1 MLLLDG
7 QAALSAFR
15 VDRLNA
21 RLEAAAVPI
30 RVVEARYLFLVDVD
44 ALDAGDHARLTSILE
59 ATGVARPLAG
69 SERLVVPRLGTLSPW
84 SSKATE
90 ILGGCGL
97 PVRRVER
104 GIRHVMTGLVEAP
117 ATAAAT
123 ALALVSDPMTES
135 VLASLDDAA
144 RVFARAEA
152 GPLGRITLG
161 ADPLAA
167 LTAANVALGLALST
181 DEIEYLAEHYGR
193 LARDPTDAEL
203 MMFAQANSEHCR
215 HKVFNASFTLDGDP
229 QLQSLFQMIR
239 HTHAVSPAHTLS
251 AYSDNAAV
259 IAGHDGVRFAPDP
272 VTREWRGTAEPIAYA
287 IKVETHNHP
296 TAIAPYPGAATGSG
310 GEIRDEGA
318 TGRGAKP
325 KAGLVG
331 FSVSHLRI
339 PALPRPWEPSRPLP
353 PRMASAFEIMRDGP
367 IGAAAFNNEFGRP
380 ALAGY
385 FRSFEADGLEP
396 GLIRGYDKPIMLAGG
411 LANLRVEHV
420 AKGKLEPGDAVIV
433 LGGPSM
439 LIGLGGG
446 AASSVAGGDSSAELD
461 FASVQR
467 DNAEMQRRCQELI
480 ERCRALGADNPI
492 VMIHDVGA
500 GGLSNAIPELLH
512 DGGVGGVIE
521 LQRIPSADPALSPMQ
536 LWCNESQERY
546 VLGVRANRVDALQ
559 AMAAAERCPLAVVGH
574 ATLETTLRVVDVD
587 GRPAPVELP
596 LPMLLG
602 KPPRMHRDARRV
614 ASGYPTRVAL
624 ADLSVTAALERVL
637 RHPSVGSKSFLVTI
651 GDRTVGGL
659 CHRDPMVGR
668 WQIPVAD
675 SAITLLDFEG
685 VAGEAFAI
693 GERTPLA
700 LLDARAAARMAV
712 GEAITN
718 LVAAP
723 IAGLDE
729 VRLSAN
735 WMAAVAHPG
744 EDAALY
750 DAVRSVGLELCPALG
765 VSIPVG
771 KDSLSMQARWN
782 EAGGEHRVVSP
793 VSLIVSAFAR
803 VADVR
808 GALTPELR
816 LDAGD
821 TELWLIDLGA
831 GRQRL
836 GGSILAQCFER
847 FGGEP
852 PDLDEP
858 RRLAAFATAVREL
871 ARAGLALAYHDR
883 SDGGALVAALEMAF
897 AARAGLRIEIPEGAE
912 PLALLFNEEL
922 GALLQVRV
930 ADRAKVRAVL
940 ERHGLA
946 ACSASFAAVAADDT
960 IIVQSGGA
968 VLLHASRMALL
979 AAWQETSHAMQRLR
993 DDPVCA
999 DEERASLLDA
1009 DDPGLVMAPT
1019 FDPAM
1024 DVAAP
1029 MIATG
1034 VRPRVAIL
1042 REQGVNGQ
1050 VEMAAA
1056 FTRAGFTAVDVHM
1069 SELIAG
1075 TRRLDGF
1082 VGLAACGGFSYGDVL
1097 GAGRGWATT
1106 IRHHPALADAFRAFL
1121 SDPTRFALGVC
1132 NGCQMLAQLADLVPG
1147 GEHWPRFR
1155 RNRSEQYEARLV
1167 TVEVMESR
1175 SILLAGMAGS
1185 RLPVVVAHG
1194 EGRAVFAADADPTR
1208 ANACLRFVD
1217 GQGAPA
1223 SRFPANPNGS
1233 PDGLTGFTS
1242 ADGRVTI
1249 LMPHPERVFRRLQL
1263 SWAPQGGPD
1272 ESPWLRMFRNAR
1284 VWVG

>member
-7 QAALSAFR
+7 QAALSPFR
-15 VDRLNA
+15 IDRLNA
-21 RLEAAAVPI
+21 RLESAGVPI
-30 RVVEARYLFLVDVD
+30 RVGAARFLYL
-44 ALDAGDHARLTSILE
+44 LDADRLADDDATRALGILE
-59 ATGVARPLAG
+59 ATGPAAPLDDE
-69 SERLVVPRLGTLSPW
+69 ERLVVPRLGTLSPW

-90 ILGGCGL
+90 ILVGCGL

-104 GIRHVMTGLVEAP
+104 GMRVAMSGLAG
-117 ATAAAT
+117 ADTAVVAT
-123 ALALVSDPMTES
+123 ALSIVSDRMTES
-135 VLASLDDAA
+135 VLASLEEAP
-144 RVFARAEA
+144 RVFERGEPGA
-152 GPLGRITLG
+152 LGRIALG
-161 ADPLAA
+161 ADPAAALAA
-167 LTAANVALGLALST
+167 ANAALGLALSP
-181 DEIEYLAEHYGR
+181 DEIEYLADHYAR

-215 HKVFNASFTLDGDP
+215 HKVFNASFTVDGEP
-229 QLQSLFQMIR
+229 QPLSLFQMIR
-239 HTHAVSPAHTLS
+239 HTHAASPAHTLS
-251 AYSDNAAV
+251 AYADNAAV
-259 IAGHDGVRFAPDP
+259 IEGHEGVRFMPEPAS
-272 VTREWRGTAEPIAYA
+272 REWRGTREPIAYA

-331 FSVSHLRI
+331 FTVSHLRI
-339 PALPRPWEPSRPLP
+339 PGLPRPWEGARPLP

-385 FRSFEADGLEP
+385 FRSFEIDGGEP
-396 GLIRGYDKPIMLAGG
+396 RLVRGYDKPIMLAGG

-420 AKGKLEPGDAVIV
+420 AKGRLAPGDAVVVI
-433 LGGPSM
+433 GGPAM

-480 ERCRALGADNPI
+480 ERCRALGPDNPI
-492 VMIHDVGA
+492 VAIHDVGA
-500 GGLSNAIPELLH
+500 GGLSNAIPELLN
-512 DGGVGGVIE
+512 DSGVGGVIE
-521 LQRIPSADPALSPMQ
+521 LRAIPSADPSLSPMQ

-546 VLGVRANRVDALQ
+546 VLGVRTQHLDTLE
-559 AMAAAERCPLAVVGH
+559 AMASRERCPLAVVGH
-574 ATLETTLRVVDVD
+574 ATADTTLRVLDD
-587 GRPAPVELP
+587 GRPAPVDLP

-614 ASGYPTRVAL
+614 TSRFPRRVELDGLGVDQAL
-624 ADLSVTAALERVL
+624 DRVL

-675 SAITLLDFEG
+675 CAITLLDFVG

-693 GERTPLA
+693 GERTPLS
-700 LLDARAAARMAV
+700 LLDAAAAARMAV

-718 LVAAP
+718 LAAAP
-723 IAGLDE
+723 VVLGE

-735 WMAAVAHPG
+735 WMAAVAHAG
-744 EDAALY
+744 EDAALF
-750 DAVRSVGLELCPALG
+750 DAVRAVALELCPALG

-771 KDSLSMQARWN
+771 KDSLSMQARWRDV
-782 EAGGEHRVVSP
+782 AGEHRVVSP
-793 VSLIVSAFAR
+793 VSLVVSAFAR
-803 VADVR
+803 VADVTS
-808 GALTPELR
+808 ALTPEIR
-816 LDAGD
+816 LDAGE
-821 TELWLIDLGA
+821 TELWLLDLGA
-831 GRQRL
+831 GRDRL
-836 GGSILAQCFER
+836 GGSILGQCFDR

-852 PDLDEP
+852 PDLDDP
-858 RRLAAFATAVREL
+858 ARLAGLVAAVREL
-871 ARAGLALAYHDR
+871 AASGLALAYHDR

-897 AARAGLRIEIPEGAE
+897 AARAGLAIELPEGAD
-912 PLALLFNEEL
+912 PLAVLFNEEL
-922 GALLQVRV
+922 GALVQARV
-930 ADRAKVRAVL
+930 ADRERVLAVL

-946 ACSASFAAVAADDT
+946 GLSRRFAVVGPGDAITVR
-960 IIVQSGGA
+960 SGQA
-968 VLLHASRMALL
+968 VLARWSRMDLL
-979 AAWQETSHAMQRLR
+979 AAWHETSHAMQRLR
-993 DDPVCA
+993 DDPASA
-999 DEERASLLDA
+999 DEERDSLLDPR
-1009 DDPGLVMAPT
+1009 DPGLSMAPT
-1019 FDPAM
+1019 FDPAE

-1050 VEMAAA
+1050 AEMAAA
-1056 FTRAGFTAVDVHM
+1056 FDRAGFTAVDVHM

-1082 VGLAACGGFSYGDVL
+1082 VGIAACGGFSYGDVL

-1121 SDPTRFALGVC
+1121 ADPTRFALGVC
-1132 NGCQMLAQLADLVPG
+1132 NGCQMLAELADLVPG

-1167 TVEVMESR
+1167 MVEVLDSP

-1194 EGRAVFAADADPTR
+1194 EGRAVFAADADPAR
-1208 ANACLRFVD
+1208 ANACLRYVD
-1217 GQGAPA
+1217 GHGLPA
-1223 SRFPANPNGS
+1223 TRHPANPNGS
-1233 PDGLTGFTS
+1233 PNGLTGFTS

-1263 SWAPQGGPD
+1263 SWAPRSGPD

-1284 VWVG
+1284 VWIG

>member
-7 QAALSAFR
+7 QPALSPFR
-15 VDRLNA
+15 IERLNDRLETA
-21 RLEAAAVPI
+21 GVPI
-30 RVVEARYLFLVDVD
+30 RVAAARFLYLVDAD
-44 ALDAGDHARLTSILE
+44 PLDPEDTARALEILE
-59 ATGVARPLAG
+59 AVGAAAPLAAG
-69 SERLVVPRLGTLSPW
+69 ERLIVPRLGTLSPW

-90 ILGGCGL
+90 ILTGCGL
-97 PVRRVER
+97 PIRRVER
-104 GIRHVMTGLVEAP
+104 GTRVALDGLAHADP
-117 ATAAAT
+117 GAIAAA
-123 ALALVSDPMTES
+123 LAIVSDPMTES
-135 VLASLDDAA
+135 VLDALEA
-144 RVFARAEA
+144 APRVFERGQA
-152 GPLGRITLG
+152 GPLGSVALG
-161 ADPLAA
+161 PDPVAA
-167 LTAANVALGLALST
+167 LADANRTLGLALSP

-193 LARDPTDAEL
+193 LKRDPTDAEL

-215 HKVFNASFTLDGDP
+215 HKVFNASFTIDGVP
-229 QLQSLFQMIR
+229 QERSLFQMIR
-239 HTHAVSPAHTLS
+239 HTHAASPAHTLS
-251 AYSDNAAV
+251 AYADNAAV
-259 IAGHDGVRFAPDP
+259 IEGSVGVRFAPDP
-272 VTREWRGTAEPIAYA
+272 ADRTWRASREAIPYA

-339 PALPRPWEPSRPLP
+339 PGLPRPWETERPLP
-353 PRMASAFEIMRDGP
+353 PRMASALEIMRDGP

-385 FRSFEADGLEP
+385 FRSFEVEGREP
-396 GLIRGYDKPIMLAGG
+396 GLVRGYDKPIMLAGG
-411 LANLRVEHV
+411 LANLGADHI
-420 AKGKLEPGDAVIV
+420 AKGTLGPGDAVVVI
-433 LGGPSM
+433 GGPSM

-480 ERCRALGADNPI
+480 ERCRALGPDNPI
-492 VMIHDVGA
+492 VTIHDVGA

-512 DGGVGGVIE
+512 DSGVGGVIE
-521 LQRIPSADPALSPMQ
+521 LRRIPSADPSLSPMQ

-546 VLGVRANRVDALQ
+546 VLGVRAERLAELE
-559 AMAAAERCPLAVVGH
+559 AMAAVERCPLAVVGH
-574 ATLETTLRVVDVD
+574 ATADTTLRVLDAD
-587 GRPAPVELP
+587 GRPAPVDLP

-602 KPPRMHRDARRV
+602 KPPRMHRDTRRV
-614 ASGYPTRVAL
+614 ASRYPRRVELDGIAFGD
-624 ADLSVTAALERVL
+624 AVDRVL
-637 RHPSVGSKSFLVTI
+637 RHPTVGSKSFLVTI

-668 WQIPVAD
+668 WQLPVAD
-675 SAITLLDFEG
+675 CAVTLLDFDG

-700 LLDARAAARMAV
+700 LLDAAAAARMAV

-718 LVAAP
+718 LLAAP
-723 IAGLDE
+723 IAGLGE

-750 DAVRSVGLELCPALG
+750 DAVRAVALELCPALG
-765 VSIPVG
+765 ISIPVG
-771 KDSLSMQARWN
+771 KDSLSMQARWRD
-782 EAGGEHRVVSP
+782 AGGEQRVVSP

-808 GALTPELR
+808 GARTPELR
-816 LDAGD
+816 LDAGE
-821 TELWLIDLGA
+821 TELWLLDLGA
-831 GRQRL
+831 GRDRL
-836 GGSILAQCFER
+836 GGSILVQCLGR

-852 PDLDEP
+852 PDLDDP
-858 RRLAAFATAVREL
+858 TRLVAFAAAVREL
-871 ARAGLALAYHDR
+871 AARGLALAYHDR
-883 SDGGALVAALEMAF
+883 SDGGALIAALEMAF
-897 AARAGLRIEIPEGAE
+897 AARAGLAIELPDDAD
-912 PLALLFNEEL
+912 PLAALFAEEL
-922 GALLQVRV
+922 GALVQARV
-930 ADRAKVRAVL
+930 ADRD
-940 ERHGLA
+940 
-946 ACSASFAAVAADDT
+946 AVAAVLARHGVAACARRFATVDAGDA
-960 IIVQSGGA
+960 IVVRQGGA
-968 VLLHASRMALL
+968 ELGRWKRLDLL
-979 AAWQETSHAMQRLR
+979 ARWHETSHAIQRLR
-993 DDPVCA
+993 DDPASA
-999 DEERASLLDA
+999 DEERAALLDPA
-1009 DDPGLVMAPT
+1009 DPGLGWAPA
-1019 FDPAM
+1019 FDPAE

-1034 VRPRVAIL
+1034 HRPRVAIL

-1056 FTRAGFTAVDVHM
+1056 FDRAGFAAVDVHM
-1069 SELIAG
+1069 SELVAG

-1097 GAGRGWATT
+1097 GAGRGWATM
-1106 IRHHPALADAFRAFL
+1106 IRHHPALADAFRVFL
-1121 SDPTRFALGVC
+1121 ADPTRFALGVC

-1147 GEHWPRFR
+1147 AAHWPRFR

-1167 TVEVMESR
+1167 MVEVLESP

-1194 EGRAVFAADADPTR
+1194 EGRAVFAADADPAR
-1208 ANACLRFVD
+1208 AHACLRYVD
-1217 GQGAPA
+1217 GQGRPA
-1223 SRFPANPNGS
+1223 ATYPANPNGS

-1242 ADGRVTI
+1242 GDGRVTI
-1249 LMPHPERVFRRLQL
+1249 LMPHPERVFRRLQF
-1263 SWAPQGGPD
+1263 SWAPVDGPD
-1272 ESPWLRMFRNAR
+1272 ESPWFRMFRNAR